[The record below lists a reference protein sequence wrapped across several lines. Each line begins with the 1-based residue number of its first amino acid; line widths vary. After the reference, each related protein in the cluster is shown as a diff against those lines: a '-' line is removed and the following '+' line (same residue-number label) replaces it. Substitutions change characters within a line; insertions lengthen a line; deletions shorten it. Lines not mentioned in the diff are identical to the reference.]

1 MWARGSNGEEVT
13 RKVRVGLTMFV
24 QISPRPLTLPL
35 VIRMASFLLVQGG
48 TFTWEFY
55 DLFKRGK
62 GRSE

>member
-24 QISPRPLTLPL
+24 QISRPLTLPL

-55 DLFKRGK
+55 DLFK
-62 GRSE
+62 

>member
-13 RKVRVGLTMFV
+13 RKLSVGLTMFV
-24 QISPRPLTLPL
+24 QISRSLTLPL

-55 DLFKRGK
+55 DLFK
-62 GRSE
+62 